1 MSEVKKV
8 YPSQINTK
16 SLACRVPAG
25 DYVEFLQDAIN
36 KGINLNDWLLMKVY
50 GTNGKEQAIN
60 GKEQAI
66 NGKEQAIND
75 KEQAINYISKESE
88 QSIYPIYIDI
98 TDGNEEQELCFN
110 NEFDLTSYINYRQK
124 QFVKLI
130 ENRDT
135 LNHKINELEALFEQQ
150 KEINKLQ
157 IEAIKLCVIDYLKKE
172 ITWDTKQEFLQ
183 VKKEILP
190 LFDLKRS

>member
-25 DYVEFLQDAIN
+25 DYVQFLQDAIN

-50 GTNGKEQAIN
+50 GTKGKEQAIN
-60 GKEQAI
+60 GIETDI
-66 NGKEQAIND
+66 NTSTETN
-75 KEQAINYISKESE
+75 NSKESE
-88 QSIYPIYIDI
+88 ESIYPIYINI
-98 TDGNEEQELCFN
+98 TDRNEEVELCFD
-110 NEFDLTSYINYRQK
+110 NEIALTSYVNYRQQ

-130 ENRDT
+130 ESRDKLT
-135 LNHKINELEALFEQQ
+135 HQISELEALYEQQ
-150 KEINKLQ
+150 EKVNKLR

-172 ITWDTKQEFLQ
+172 ITWDTKEEFAQ
-183 VKKEILP
+183 IKKEILP

>member
-25 DYVEFLQDAIN
+25 DYVQFLQDAIN

-75 KEQAINYISKESE
+75 ISKESE

-135 LNHKINELEALFEQQ
+135 LNHKINELEALFKQHE
-150 KEINKLQ
+150 ELNKLR
-157 IEAIKLCVIDYLKKE
+157 IEAIKLSVIDYLKKE
-172 ITWDTKQEFLQ
+172 ITWDTKEEFLQ

-190 LFDLKRS
+190 LFDLKKS